1 MKWAVKLG
9 KENGGCYHK
18 VGVVSDAF
26 TEYTGSWC
34 PNKAWFFRDNGI
46 YVDGEQQGG
55 SGAFFSKG
63 DVVTV
68 ELERRHGQDGVM
80 RVRVAGKAFVRDMTA
95 LPRDGMLYPAVCL
108 VNSEQSYS
116 MVAAP

>member
-1 MKWAVKLG
+1 MRSRDILRPGRKK
-9 KENGGCYHK
+9 
-18 VGVVSDAF
+18 S
-26 TEYTGSWC
+26 
-34 PNKAWFFRDNGI
+34 WFFRNDAI
-46 YVDGEQQGG
+46 FVDGEEQGG
-55 SGAFFSKG
+55 WGAFFSEG

-95 LPRDGMLYPAVCL
+95 LPRDGMLYPAVSL
-108 VNSEQSYS
+108 VNIKQSYS

>member
-1 MKWAVKLG
+1 MLQKRQFFTNHFGWGNG
-9 KENGGCYHK
+9 K
-18 VGVVSDAF
+18 
-26 TEYTGSWC
+26 
-34 PNKAWFFRDNGI
+34 
-46 YVDGEQQGG
+46 QQGG
-55 SGAFFSKG
+55 CGACFCAG

-108 VNSEQSYS
+108 CNSKQSYT

>member
-1 MKWAVKLG
+1 MHV
-9 KENGGCYHK
+9 

-26 TEYTGSWC
+26 TRYTN
-34 PNKAWFFRDNGI
+34 NKGWPKKSWFFLNDAIFVNG
-46 YVDGEQQGG
+46 DLQGNAV
-55 SGAFFSKG
+55 SPNAFFSKG

-80 RVRVAGKAFVRDMTA
+80 RVRVAGKVFVRDMTA
-95 LPRDGMLYPAVCL
+95 LPRGGMLYPAVCL
-108 VNSEQSYS
+108 LDSKQSYT